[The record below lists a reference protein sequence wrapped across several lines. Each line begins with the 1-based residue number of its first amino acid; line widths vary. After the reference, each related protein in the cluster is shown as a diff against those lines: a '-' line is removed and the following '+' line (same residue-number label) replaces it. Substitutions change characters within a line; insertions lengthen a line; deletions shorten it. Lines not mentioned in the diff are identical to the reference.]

1 MMRCD
6 DAIMIDANARQCG
19 GNARPGPRASTRTA
33 GKPDC
38 QDARAA
44 RAQDS
49 GPGRMMMTTMIDDD
63 DDDDDD
69 DDTMTRCDDI

>member
-38 QDARAA
+38 QDARA
-44 RAQDS
+44 QDS